1 MQIAVKAKLIING
14 SYLSGTF
21 SVYIV
26 LFSSW
31 FLCNDRSING
41 VKDMPGFRQTFNISY
56 DRGGNESTSLCDDD
70 LGSSVV
76 LVSLRGAS
84 GLFKL
89 YFFSLYPSRD
99 S

>member
-1 MQIAVKAKLIING
+1 MYCPLFKLVPLYN
-14 SYLSGTF
+14 
-21 SVYIV
+21 
-26 LFSSW
+26 
-31 FLCNDRSING
+31 CRSING

-84 GLFKL
+84 GLFMFKV
-89 YFFSLYPSRD
+89 YFISLYPLGIHSCYCINRMFCWGALCWR
-99 S
+99 